1 MFALTG
7 REGPSN
13 VCEPGGR
20 GGGGLMSVR
29 TFPYKRLIETFKKKK
44 ECTNGQELW
53 LKVEKDQQQYEK
65 TIIKLKGEL

>member
-1 MFALTG
+1 
-7 REGPSN
+7 
-13 VCEPGGR
+13 
-20 GGGGLMSVR
+20 MSVR

-44 ECTNGQELW
+44 ECTNGQELR